1 MSAAPVVA
9 LSRIG
14 EGSDD
19 ADRIDLIRALEE
31 LKCSAEAAQA
41 VLTAAFDRSQ
51 REAEARAGV
60 PEERRGRAVA
70 AQVALARRESPHRGR
85 QHVGLALVLATRCR
99 TRATAFR
106 AGRITEWRAMLLARE
121 TACLSRADRLEVD
134 RQVAGD
140 PRRRSRGWATAS
152 SSAAA
157 RELAYEL
164 DPVSFVERRRRAEA
178 DRRVSL
184 RPAPDVMSQLSTLL
198 PVKDGVAVWAVLSR
212 EADVQRAAGDQRSR
226 GQIMADTLVRRVL
239 NPGEGDRSVPLMI
252 NVVVPDSVLLGD
264 DDGFGWVEHY
274 GPVPGDLLREWIA
287 ANAEQGVDQWVRRL
301 YATPATGELVA
312 MDSRSRAGSRARWP
326 TTSGCATEAAALGG
340 AAPRSATSTTPR
352 PMPTAVRP
360 ARPTGRDSANTCN
373 YAKEAIGWSASPRP
387 GPRHTIETVT
397 PDRSPLHQYGAGA
410 ARLPSA
416 DCGSRWMAMCS
427 RPSQARAPASGCR
440 SGCLDPGRSPGACP
454 VRTGGPAP
462 SWSGQGTQTTLVE

>member
-1 MSAAPVVA
+1 MFEVGSGAAPTVDDVRGA
-9 LSRIG
+9 GAVLSRIG

-19 ADRIDLIRALEE
+19 AERIDLIRALEE

-41 VLTAAFDRSQ
+41 LLTATFDRSQ

-60 PEERRGRAVA
+60 PEERQGRAVA

-85 QHVGLALVLATRCR
+85 QHVGLALVLRDEMPATR
-99 TRATAFR
+99 AAFR

-121 TACLSRADRLEVD
+121 TSCLSRADRAEVD
-134 RQVAGD
+134 RRVAGD
-140 PRRRSRGWATAS
+140 PDVLESMGDGEVV
-152 SSAAA
+152 AAA
-157 RELAYEL
+157 REAAYEL

-198 PVKDGVAVWAVLSR
+198 PVKAGVAVWAVLTR
-212 EADVQRAAGDQRSR
+212 EADRARAAGDVRSR
-226 GQIMADTLVRRVL
+226 GQIMADTLVHRVL

-301 YATPATGELVA
+301 YASPKTGELVS
-312 MDSRSRAGSRARWP
+312 MDSKSRRFEGALADYLRLRDQKCRTLYCDAPVRHLDHAEAYADGGP
-326 TTSGCATEAAALGG
+326 TSAANGQGLCEY
-340 AAPRSATSTTPR
+340 
-352 PMPTAVRP
+352 
-360 ARPTGRDSANTCN
+360 CN
-373 YAKEAIGWSASPRP
+373 YAKDALGWSAMPRP

-397 PDRSPLHQYGAGA
+397 PTGHRYISTAPRFTVAERGLVIKLNGYLSA
-410 ARLPSA
+410 A
-416 DCGSRWMAMCS
+416 
-427 RPSQARAPASGCR
+427 
-440 SGCLDPGRSPGACP
+440 
-454 VRTGGPAP
+454 
-462 SWSGQGTQTTLVE
+462 

>member
-1 MSAAPVVA
+1 VDDVRGAGVA

-19 ADRIDLIRALEE
+19 GERIDLIRALEE

-51 REAEARAGV
+51 RRAEARAGV
-60 PEERRGRAVA
+60 AQERQGRAVA
-70 AQVALARRESPHRGR
+70 TQVALARRESPHRGR
-85 QHVGLALVLATRCR
+85 QHVGLAVVLDEMPCARD
-99 TRATAFR
+99 AFR

-134 RQVAGD
+134 RRVARDPDALEGMGD
-140 PRRRSRGWATAS
+140 GELVGKV
-152 SSAAA
+152 

-164 DPVSFVERRRRAEA
+164 DPISFVERRRRAEA

-184 RPAPDVMSQLSTLL
+184 RPAPEVMSHLSTLL
-198 PVKDGVAVWAVLSR
+198 PVKDGVAVWAALSR
-212 EADVQRAAGDQRSR
+212 EADVLRASGDERSR

-239 NPGEGDRSVPLMI
+239 SPGDVDPAVRLLI

-301 YATPATGELVA
+301 YATPASGELVA
-312 MDSRSRAGSRARWP
+312 MDSSGRRFEGALADYLRLRDRRCRTRWCDAP
-326 TTSGCATEAAALGG
+326 VRHLDHAEDHADGG
-340 AAPRSATSTTPR
+340 ATSATNGQGLCE
-352 PMPTAVRP
+352 A
-360 ARPTGRDSANTCN
+360 CN
-373 YAKEAIGWSASPRP
+373 YAKQALGWSARPRP

-397 PDRSPLHQYGAGA
+397 PTGHRYLST
-410 ARLPSA
+410 
-416 DCGSRWMAMCS
+416 
-427 RPSQARAPASGCR
+427 APPMTVAERGLQIA
-440 SGCLDPGRSPGACP
+440 LDGFLLTA
-454 VRTGGPAP
+454 
-462 SWSGQGTQTTLVE
+462 

>member
-1 MSAAPVVA
+1 MFELGGAVPTVDDVRGGAAA

-19 ADRIDLIRALEE
+19 AGRIDLIRALEE

-41 VLTAAFDRSQ
+41 ELTAAFDHSQ

-60 PEERRGRAVA
+60 PQERQGRAVA

-85 QHVGLALVLATRCR
+85 QHVGLALSLGEMPSTRR
-99 TRATAFR
+99 AFR
-106 AGRITEWRAMLLARE
+106 AGRITEWRATLLVRE

-134 RQVAGD
+134 RRLAADLDAIERMGD
-140 PRRRSRGWATAS
+140 GDLVGR
-152 SSAAA
+152 A

-184 RPAPDVMSQLSTLL
+184 RPAPDVMSQLSALL
-198 PVKDGVAVWAVLSR
+198 PVKDGVAVWAVLGR
-212 EADVQRAAGDQRSR
+212 EADRARAAGDDRSR
-226 GQIMADTLVRRVL
+226 GQIMADTLVRRIL
-239 NPGEGDRSVPLMI
+239 DPGEGDRAVPLMV

-264 DDGFGWVEHY
+264 DNGFGWVEHY

-301 YATPATGELVA
+301 YASPKTGELVS
-312 MDSRSRAGSRARWP
+312 MDSKSRRFEGALADYLRLRDRKCRTLYCEAQVRHLDHAKDHADGGE
-326 TTSGCATEAAALGG
+326 TSAHNGQGVCEY
-340 AAPRSATSTTPR
+340 
-352 PMPTAVRP
+352 
-360 ARPTGRDSANTCN
+360 CN
-373 YAKEAIGWSASPRP
+373 YAKQAPGWSARPRP

-397 PDRSPLHQYGAGA
+397 PTGHRYLSTAPPLSVAERGLVIKVNRYLGA
-410 ARLPSA
+410 A
-416 DCGSRWMAMCS
+416 
-427 RPSQARAPASGCR
+427 
-440 SGCLDPGRSPGACP
+440 
-454 VRTGGPAP
+454 
-462 SWSGQGTQTTLVE
+462 